1 MPCTTTISRQQ
12 NLVNRVPVTHRSELG
27 KLAAAA
33 GAVIVTLAGVVMVV
47 TVVAPAAPSIDGPVL
62 TPGTRTVTPA
72 TGAPLLPPARPTGLE
87 IPSIG
92 LSIGWLVELSL
103 TTNGSMEVPGEARS
117 VGWFP
122 AGRRP
127 ERRAR
132 PSSPG
137 TTPAERPGV
146 QSAEL
151 RLATCQGAY
160 DGDGPTDTS

>member
-1 MPCTTTISRQQ
+1 M
-12 NLVNRVPVTHRSELG
+12 THRSELG

-47 TVVAPAAPSIDGPVL
+47 TLVVAPAAPSIDGPVL

-92 LSIGWLVELSL
+92 LSIGRLVELSL

-117 VGWFP
+117 VG
-122 AGRRP
+122 
-127 ERRAR
+127 
-132 PSSPG
+132 
-137 TTPAERPGV
+137 
-146 QSAEL
+146 
-151 RLATCQGAY
+151 
-160 DGDGPTDTS
+160 